1 MTRRPR
7 FFAQLRNRDAS
18 AYAEA
23 QNDHDIITRRLQSLE
38 RRGPLRAAFAVDY
51 TPGYASHG
59 IPLATGRP

>member
-7 FFAQLRNRDAS
+7 FFAQLRNPDAS

-38 RRGPLRAAFAVDY
+38 RRGPLRAASAIGY
-51 TPGYASHG
+51 TPDSRSPALH
-59 IPLATGRP
+59 LATGRP